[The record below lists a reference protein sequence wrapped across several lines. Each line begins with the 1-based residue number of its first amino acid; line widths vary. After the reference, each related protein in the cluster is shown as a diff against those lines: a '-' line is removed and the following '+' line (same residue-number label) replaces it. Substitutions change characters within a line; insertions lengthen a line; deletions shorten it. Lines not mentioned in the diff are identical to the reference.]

1 MRFNAYITPSLALYR
16 MRAWLSLIVMPRSR
30 SRSIPSRY
38 CACIIQQQCV
48 SRLHRLSS
56 ATPLLL
62 MFAGVPRYQLIPEPT
77 FMSLLTTVS
86 VLIRS

>member
-1 MRFNAYITPSLALYR
+1 M
-16 MRAWLSLIVMPRSR
+16 
-30 SRSIPSRY
+30 
-38 CACIIQQQCV
+38 